1 MNMLNS
7 KKKKKALQLQMYF
20 STGNLGHSHLDS
32 HDDADQPGSANLP
45 ENVFDTVM
53 TDVLSFLI

>member
-1 MNMLNS
+1 
-7 KKKKKALQLQMYF
+7 MYF

-45 ENVFDTVM
+45 ENIFDTVM

>member
-1 MNMLNS
+1 
-7 KKKKKALQLQMYF
+7 MYF
-20 STGNLGHSHLDS
+20 STGNHVHNHLDS

-45 ENVFDTVM
+45 ENVFDTMM